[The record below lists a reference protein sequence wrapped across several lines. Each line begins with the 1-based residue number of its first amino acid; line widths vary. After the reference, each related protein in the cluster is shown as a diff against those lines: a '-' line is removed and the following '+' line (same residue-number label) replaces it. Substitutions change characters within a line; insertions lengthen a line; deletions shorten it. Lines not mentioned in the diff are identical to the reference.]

1 MKKQNLV
8 LVKQSMKSSKSKIYK
23 WVSKSMAENI
33 IHNNTNDDIT
43 YEYASWYVNVFYK
56 LKHALLTFSNK

>member
-8 LVKQSMKSSKSKIYK
+8 LVKQSMKNSKSGIYK

-33 IHNNTNDDIT
+33 IHNNTNDDIS
-43 YEYASWYVNVFYK
+43 YEYASWHITLLYK
-56 LKHALLTFSNK
+56 VKYFLFKFSK